1 MSIAVEINDIK
12 QEIKECEE
20 YLSKVRSLEDRL
32 VKLRYSLLYLETP
45 VFNEYGHYGEDNKA
59 LDGWEYYEKEDNK

>member
-1 MSIAVEINDIK
+1 MSMAGEIENVK
-12 QEIKECEE
+12 NEIKECEE

-45 VFNEYGHYGEDNKA
+45 VFNEYGHYGENKKA